1 MTATT
6 RSISEPRTLA
16 HPASVAVA
24 TRRRDRRSRRSGMT
38 DYPRPN
44 PGRALSRKI
53 APLFHPRSGFRF
65 IRTTF
70 ARIDPPSP
78 NIHLILLTFKRK

>member
-6 RSISEPRTLA
+6 RSISEPLALA

-24 TRRRDRRSRRSGMT
+24 TRRRDRRSCRLGMT

-44 PGRALSRKI
+44 PGRAPSLKI

-65 IRTTF
+65 IRTTIP
-70 ARIDPPSP
+70 RIDPAAR

>member
-1 MTATT
+1 
-6 RSISEPRTLA
+6 
-16 HPASVAVA
+16 
-24 TRRRDRRSRRSGMT
+24 MT

-53 APLFHPRSGFRF
+53 APLFHPHSGFRF
-65 IRTTF
+65 IRTTIP
-70 ARIDPPSP
+70 RIDPAAR

>member
-1 MTATT
+1 
-6 RSISEPRTLA
+6 
-16 HPASVAVA
+16 
-24 TRRRDRRSRRSGMT
+24 MT

-44 PGRALSRKI
+44 PGRAPSLKI
-53 APLFHPRSGFRF
+53 APLFHPHSGFRF

-70 ARIDPPSP
+70 ARIEPASP